1 MIRLILI
8 AVVVFLS
15 LVAGSAIALYH
26 FYSWKGWIAL
36 PVVILLLVWIAKKLI
51 GLAFRRFAL
60 GLFTMKSKA
69 LRGATLVVHSITPV
83 AKPEFPEDSEEESA
97 ESDDS
102 EEESEEDD
110 AEMEPEEP
118 KEYFAIDMTITPQT
132 SEWESVWEPSELM
145 LSSEKVS
152 SMIDLHDES
161 KQIGSTE
168 AVAIWNGTEFGDDD
182 PGKYPGPKRLR
193 VTFGVKPGTSRAS
206 INYYAEALGEVELPR
221 GAMRA

>member
-8 AVVVFLS
+8 AVVVFLF

-26 FYSWKGWIAL
+26 FYSWKGLIAL
-36 PVVILLLVWIAKKLI
+36 PVVILLLIWIAKKMI
-51 GLAFRRFAL
+51 GFAFRRFAL

-69 LRGATLVVHSITPV
+69 LRGATLAVHSITPI
-83 AKPEFPEDSEEESA
+83 AKPEFPEDLEED
-97 ESDDS
+97 SDEPGDS

-110 AEMEPEEP
+110 AEAEEP
-118 KEYFAIDMTITPQT
+118 REYFAIDMTITPQT

-152 SMIDLHDES
+152 SMTDLHDES

-168 AVAIWNGTEFGDDD
+168 EVAIWNGTEFGDDD

-193 VTFGVKPGTSRAS
+193 VTFNVKPGTSRAWM
-206 INYYAEALGEVELPR
+206 NYYAEALGEIELPR
-221 GAMRA
+221 WEVRA